1 MNCSVNTWP
10 TKIFLAFRGCNLAV
24 TELDNRIFSL
34 GARQGFEFLPL
45 LNHQLNKMKEGGLV
59 NWLRK
64 KYLEPIASTKEYICS
79 SQEVV
84 YLNNL
89 PCKKKIAN
97 VKSSIFQRNE
107 PESVA
112 MSQIYVFFLLVL
124 IGAVVAILLFL
135 VERVTKKREY
145 M

>member
-1 MNCSVNTWP
+1 
-10 TKIFLAFRGCNLAV
+10 
-24 TELDNRIFSL
+24 
-34 GARQGFEFLPL
+34 
-45 LNHQLNKMKEGGLV
+45 MKEGGLV
-59 NWLRK
+59 SWLRK

-89 PCKKKIAN
+89 PCKKKIVN

-112 MSQIYVFFLLVL
+112 MSQIYVFFVLVL
-124 IGAVVAILLFL
+124 LGAVVAILLFA

>member
-1 MNCSVNTWP
+1 M
-10 TKIFLAFRGCNLAV
+10 
-24 TELDNRIFSL
+24 
-34 GARQGFEFLPL
+34 
-45 LNHQLNKMKEGGLV
+45 
-59 NWLRK
+59 
-64 KYLEPIASTKEYICS
+64 
-79 SQEVV
+79 QE
-84 YLNNL
+84 
-89 PCKKKIAN
+89 KIAN

-124 IGAVVAILLFL
+124 IGAVVAILLFV